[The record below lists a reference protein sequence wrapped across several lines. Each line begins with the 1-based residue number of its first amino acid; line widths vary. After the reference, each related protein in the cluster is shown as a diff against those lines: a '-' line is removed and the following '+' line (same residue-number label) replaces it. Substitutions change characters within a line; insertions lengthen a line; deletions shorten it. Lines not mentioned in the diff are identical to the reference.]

1 MNREK
6 ISGILLDRGVDAEHL
21 KKLMDLMDVCELAR
35 FSPARNPDAMN
46 QAYNASVEIISYLE
60 KFKTV

>member
-1 MNREK
+1 
-6 ISGILLDRGVDAEHL
+6 
-21 KKLMDLMDVCELAR
+21 MDLMDVCELAR